1 MTTRTLIKQHDI
13 TDCGAACLT
22 SVAAHY
28 KLHFPIARVRQY
40 AGTDQKG
47 TNMLGLIE
55 AAQKLGF
62 QAKGVKG
69 TVENIAKI
77 PLPAIAHVIIRKE
90 TQAVATNAGTG
101 LHHYVVLYRIK
112 DKKVTYMDPGDGK
125 LHTKSIDEF
134 KQLWT
139 GVLMIM
145 LPSEEF
151 KAINQRISVMH
162 RFWALVNP
170 HKSVMVQALF
180 GAAVAT
186 LLGLSTSIY
195 IQKITDHVLPSA
207 NMNLLRLLSIGML
220 FILLLQTVVGTIK
233 TVFVF
238 KTGQQI
244 DAQLILG
251 YYKHLLT
258 LPQQFF
264 DTMRVGE
271 IISRVN
277 DAVKIRSFINETV
290 LDLVVNVFIVMFSFM
305 LMFTYYWKLALIML
319 AIIPFYVFFYWLSNR
334 MNKRLQ
340 RELME
345 NSAELE
351 AQLVESLHA
360 AATIKRFG
368 MESYANYKTET
379 RFIKLIRIVS
389 RSFMAS
395 LSVGTAS
402 GVVSQGFTI
411 ILLWVGT
418 TFVISNE
425 LTAGELFSFYALI
438 GYFTGPAGRLI
449 GANKT
454 IQDALIAADRLF
466 EIMDLEREKTEH
478 KIELTAD
485 MIGDIHLEE
494 VTFRY
499 GTRALVFENLSL
511 TIQKGK
517 ITAIVGESG
526 SGKSTLISLLQN
538 LYPLK
543 NGRIRIGDN
552 DIQHLSN
559 ESLRKLVGVVPQ
571 QIHLFAASVLE
582 NVALGEFEPD
592 MKKMLYYA
600 RKLGIHEF
608 IEELPNGYATE
619 LTENGNNLSGG
630 QRQRLSI
637 LRALYREPEII
648 IFDEATSSLDTIS
661 EQYVQETIKS
671 LCAIG
676 KTAVL
681 IAHRLSTVR
690 EADEIIVVHKGKV
703 IEKGTHLT
711 LLAKQGQ
718 YASLWGQQSNTALPE
733 ANHVI

>member
-1 MTTRTLIKQHDI
+1 MTTRTLIKQHDV
-13 TDCGAACLT
+13 TDCGAACLA

-28 KLHFPIARVRQY
+28 KLRLPIARIRQY

-62 QAKGVKG
+62 QGKGVKG
-69 TVENIAKI
+69 TVENLPKI
-77 PLPAIAHVIIRKE
+77 PLPAIAHVIVKK
-90 TQAVATNAGTG
+90 TSQPAGSS
-101 LHHYVVLYRIK
+101 LHHYVVLYKVR

-125 LHTKSIDEF
+125 LHTKSIDAF

-139 GVLMIM
+139 GVLMIL

-151 KAINQRISVMH
+151 MAGDQRISVLR

-170 HKSVMVQALF
+170 HKSVMIQALF

-220 FILLLQTVVGTIK
+220 LILVLQTVVGTIK

-290 LDLVVNVFIVMFSFM
+290 LDLVVNVFIVLFSFM

-319 AIIPFYVFFYWLSNR
+319 AIIPFYVFFYWISNR
-334 MNKRLQ
+334 INKRLQ
-340 RELME
+340 RKLME
-345 NSAELE
+345 NAAELE
-351 AQLVESLHA
+351 AQLVESLNA
-360 AATIKRFG
+360 ASTIKRFG
-368 MESYANYKTET
+368 MEAYANYKTET
-379 RFIKLIRIVS
+379 RFIQLIRTIYS
-389 RSFMAS
+389 SFMSS
-395 LSVGTAS
+395 LSVSTAS
-402 GVVSQGFTI
+402 GFVSQLFTI

-418 TFVISNE
+418 SFVMTNE

-478 KIELTAD
+478 KIELTKD
-485 MIGDIHLEE
+485 MVGDIRLED

-499 GTRALVFENLSL
+499 GTRAIIFEHLNL
-511 TIQKGK
+511 TIKKGK

-543 NGRIRIGDN
+543 SGRVSIGDY

-559 ESLRKLVGVVPQ
+559 ESLRKQVSVVPQ
-571 QIHLFAASVLE
+571 QIHLFAATVLE
-582 NVALGEFEPD
+582 NIALGAFEPD
-592 MKKMLYYA
+592 MKKILYYA

-608 IEELPNGYATE
+608 IEELPNGYVTE
-619 LTENGNNLSGG
+619 LSENGNNLSGG
-630 QRQRLSI
+630 QRQRLAI

-661 EQYVQETIKS
+661 EQYVQDTIKS
-671 LCAIG
+671 LCAVG
-676 KTAVL
+676 KTIVL

-690 EADEIIVVHKGKV
+690 EADEIIVIHKGKV
-703 IEKGTHLT
+703 VEKGTHET
-711 LLAKQGQ
+711 LLIEKGQ
-718 YASLWGQQSNTALPE
+718 YASLWSQQSGVTVFE
-733 ANHVI
+733 TNHIN

>member
-1 MTTRTLIKQHDI
+1 
-13 TDCGAACLT
+13 
-22 SVAAHY
+22 
-28 KLHFPIARVRQY
+28 
-40 AGTDQKG
+40 
-47 TNMLGLIE
+47 
-55 AAQKLGF
+55 
-62 QAKGVKG
+62 
-69 TVENIAKI
+69 
-77 PLPAIAHVIIRKE
+77 
-90 TQAVATNAGTG
+90 
-101 LHHYVVLYRIK
+101 
-112 DKKVTYMDPGDGK
+112 
-125 LHTKSIDEF
+125 
-134 KQLWT
+134 
-139 GVLMIM
+139 
-145 LPSEEF
+145 
-151 KAINQRISVMH
+151 
-162 RFWALVNP
+162 
-170 HKSVMVQALF
+170 
-180 GAAVAT
+180 
-186 LLGLSTSIY
+186 
-195 IQKITDHVLPSA
+195 
-207 NMNLLRLLSIGML
+207 
-220 FILLLQTVVGTIK
+220 
-233 TVFVF
+233 
-238 KTGQQI
+238 
-244 DAQLILG
+244 
-251 YYKHLLT
+251 
-258 LPQQFF
+258 
-264 DTMRVGE
+264 
-271 IISRVN
+271 
-277 DAVKIRSFINETV
+277 
-290 LDLVVNVFIVMFSFM
+290 
-305 LMFTYYWKLALIML
+305 
-319 AIIPFYVFFYWLSNR
+319 
-334 MNKRLQ
+334 
-340 RELME
+340 
-345 NSAELE
+345 
-351 AQLVESLHA
+351 
-360 AATIKRFG
+360 
-368 MESYANYKTET
+368 
-379 RFIKLIRIVS
+379 
-389 RSFMAS
+389 MAS

-466 EIMDLEREKTEH
+466 EIMDLEREKTEN
-478 KIELTAD
+478 KIVLTPD
-485 MIGDIHLEE
+485 MIGDIHLEN

-630 QRQRLSI
+630 QRQRLAI

-733 ANHVI
+733 ANHII

>member
-28 KLHFPIARVRQY
+28 KLHLPIARVRQY

-77 PLPAIAHVIIRKE
+77 PLPAIAHVIIKKE
-90 TQAVATNAGTG
+90 HQAVATNAGTG

-125 LHTKSIDEF
+125 LHTKSFDEF
-134 KQLWT
+134 KLLWT

-151 KAINQRISVMH
+151 KATNQRISVMH
-162 RFWALVNP
+162 RFWTLVNP

-207 NMNLLRLLSIGML
+207 NMNLLRLLSVGML
-220 FILLLQTVVGTIK
+220 LILVLQTVVGTIK

-290 LDLVVNVFIVMFSFM
+290 LDLVVNVFIVLFSFM

-319 AIIPFYVFFYWLSNR
+319 AIIPFYVFFYWISNR
-334 MNKRLQ
+334 INKRLQ
-340 RELME
+340 RKLME
-345 NSAELE
+345 DAAELE
-351 AQLVESLHA
+351 AQLVESLNA
-360 AATIKRFG
+360 ASTIKRFG
-368 MESYANYKTET
+368 MEAYANYKTET
-379 RFIKLIRIVS
+379 RFIQLLRTIYN
-389 RSFMAS
+389 SFMSS

-402 GVVSQGFTI
+402 GFISQLFTI

-418 TFVISNE
+418 SFVMTNE

-478 KIELTAD
+478 KIELTRD
-485 MIGDIHLEE
+485 MVGDINLED

-499 GTRALVFENLSL
+499 GTRAIIFEQLNL
-511 TIQKGK
+511 TIKKGK

-543 NGRIRIGDN
+543 NGRVSIGDF

-559 ESLRKLVGVVPQ
+559 ESLRKLVSVVPQ
-571 QIHLFAASVLE
+571 QIHLFAATVLE
-582 NVALGEFEPD
+582 NIALGEFEPD
-592 MKKMLYYA
+592 MKKILYYA

-608 IEELPNGYATE
+608 IEELPNGYITE

-630 QRQRLSI
+630 QRQRLAI

-661 EQYVQETIKS
+661 ERYVQDTIKS
-671 LCAIG
+671 LCAVG
-676 KTAVL
+676 KTVVL
-681 IAHRLSTVR
+681 IAHRLSTVP
-690 EADEIIVVHKGKV
+690 G
-703 IEKGTHLT
+703 G
-711 LLAKQGQ
+711 G
-718 YASLWGQQSNTALPE
+718 
-733 ANHVI
+733 

>member
-28 KLHFPIARVRQY
+28 KLHLPIARVRQY

-69 TVENIAKI
+69 TVENIVKI

-139 GVLMIM
+139 GVLMIL
-145 LPSEEF
+145 LPSDEF
-151 KAINQRISVMH
+151 KAGDQRISVMR

-170 HKSVMVQALF
+170 HKSVMIQALF

-290 LDLVVNVFIVMFSFM
+290 LDLVVNVFIVLFSFM

-351 AQLVESLHA
+351 AQLVESLNA

-379 RFIKLIRIVS
+379 RFIKLIRTVS

-690 EADEIIVVHKGKV
+690 EADEIIIVHKGKV
-703 IEKGTHLT
+703 IEKGTHLV

>member
-1 MTTRTLIKQHDI
+1 
-13 TDCGAACLT
+13 
-22 SVAAHY
+22 
-28 KLHFPIARVRQY
+28 
-40 AGTDQKG
+40 
-47 TNMLGLIE
+47 MLGLIE

-69 TVENIAKI
+69 TVESLPKI
-77 PLPAIAHVIIRKE
+77 PLPAVAHVIVK
-90 TQAVATNAGTG
+90 GG
-101 LHHYVVLYRIK
+101 LQHYVVLYQVNG
-112 DKKVTYMDPGDGK
+112 KKITYMDPGDGK
-125 LHTKSIDEF
+125 FHSKTIEEF

-139 GVLMIM
+139 GVLMIL
-145 LPSEEF
+145 LPSDEF
-151 KAINQRISVMH
+151 KAGDQRIPTLN

-170 HKSVMVQALF
+170 HKSVMIQALF

-195 IQKITDHVLPSA
+195 IQKITDHVLPTG
-207 NMNLLRLLSIGML
+207 NINLLRLLSVGML

-290 LDLVVNVFIVMFSFM
+290 LDLVVNVFIVLFSFM

-319 AIIPFYVFFYWLSNR
+319 AIIPFYVLFYWLSNR
-334 MNKRLQ
+334 VNKRLQ

-351 AQLVESLHA
+351 AQLVESLNA

-379 RFIKLIRIVS
+379 RFIKLIRTVS
-389 RSFMAS
+389 SSFMAS

-411 ILLWVGT
+411 VLLWVGT
-418 TFVISNE
+418 SFVISNE

-438 GYFTGPAGRLI
+438 GYFTGPAGKLI
-449 GANKT
+449 SANRT

-466 EIMDLEREKTEH
+466 EIMDLEREKTEN
-478 KIELTAD
+478 KIELTRD
-485 MIGDIHLEE
+485 MIDDIHLEK

-499 GTRALVFENLSL
+499 GTRAVIFENLNL
-511 TIQKGK
+511 TIKKEK

-543 NGRIRIGDN
+543 NGRVRIGDY

-559 ESLRKLVGVVPQ
+559 ESLRRLVSVVPQ
-571 QIHLFAASVLE
+571 QIHLFAATVLE

-592 MKKMLYYA
+592 VKKILHYA

-630 QRQRLSI
+630 QRQRLAI

-661 EQYVQETIKS
+661 EQYVQDTIRS
-671 LCAIG
+671 LCALG
-676 KTAVL
+676 RTVVL
-681 IAHRLSTVR
+681 IAHRLSTIR
-690 EADEIIVVHKGKV
+690 DADEIIVVHKGKV
-703 IEKGTHLT
+703 IEQGTHEE
-711 LLAKQGQ
+711 LLLQNGQ
-718 YASLWGQQSNTALPE
+718 YQVLWKQQGVILSESSN
-733 ANHVI
+733 HSV